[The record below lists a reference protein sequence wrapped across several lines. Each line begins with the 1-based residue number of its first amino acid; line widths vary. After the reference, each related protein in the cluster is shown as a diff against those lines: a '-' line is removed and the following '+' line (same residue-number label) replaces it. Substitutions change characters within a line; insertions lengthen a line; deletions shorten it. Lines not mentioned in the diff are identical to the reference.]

1 MLYVLRSGYNRAEG
15 GERRENVGV
24 KYVQPSKTNNLWLV
38 TACQTEE

>member
-1 MLYVLRSGYNRAEG
+1 MLYVLRSGYNGAWG